1 MGGCNK
7 IDQLRRAWIAFFRRS
22 SREIRLNRATSPD
35 SITAKLRPVE
45 VFVGL
50 AKLHL
55 VYSALAVGNFD
66 WRIQG
71 NALIELGLRIDP
83 QISREK
89 RCRIHQPF
97 EFPSGGQDGRERG
110 CCGQHR
116 RV

>member
-1 MGGCNK
+1 VGGCNK

-22 SREIRLNRATSPD
+22 SREIRLKRATSPD

-66 WRIQG
+66 WRIQAESLVEPSRATEHFR
-71 NALIELGLRIDP
+71 NAHLSGLIA
-83 QISREK
+83 
-89 RCRIHQPF
+89 
-97 EFPSGGQDGRERG
+97 
-110 CCGQHR
+110 
-116 RV
+116 